1 LNRRLAVNAKEL
13 EAKVKA
19 LENQVRTLTDIE
31 EIKTLQKTY
40 GYYLEHW
47 MSQEIIDLFS
57 DDPDVSLTLA
67 PGTYLGKE
75 RIAEYFNRHKD
86 PDPEFLHQVM
96 QLSGV
101 VNVDPEGKTAEGRWY
116 GFGAVAL
123 PSDRG
128 VRQFFMGGIYGG
140 EYVKENG
147 VWKIKRLRFDAS
159 YTAAP
164 ATGWV
169 APERLA
175 PAETRPA
182 ITGPQADVPRT
193 FSPRYP
199 SGYIFPFHYKHP
211 VTGKKTSEEERNASI
226 EGVRDWK
233 YS

>member
-1 LNRRLAVNAKEL
+1 MNVKEL

-19 LENQVRTLTDIE
+19 LENQVRILTDIE

-57 DDPDVSLTLA
+57 DDPEVSLTLTA
-67 PGTYLGKE
+67 GTYLGKR
-75 RIAEYFNRHKD
+75 RIAEYFNRLKD
-86 PDPEFLHQVM
+86 PGPEFLHQVM

-101 VNVDPEGKTAEGRWY
+101 VTVDAGGTTAKGRWY

-123 PSDRG
+123 PSDKG

-140 EYVKENG
+140 EYVKEDG
-147 VWKIKRLRFDAS
+147 VWKFERLRFDAS

-169 APERLA
+169 APKRLA

-182 ITGPQADVPRT
+182 LAGAQADVPRT

-199 SGYIFPFHYKHP
+199 SGYIFPFHYRHP
-211 VTGKKTSEEERNASI
+211 VTGKKTSEDERNASI
-226 EGVRDWK
+226 DGVKDWK

>member
-1 LNRRLAVNAKEL
+1 MDVKEL

-19 LENQVRTLTDIE
+19 LENQVKILTDIE

-57 DDPDVSLTLA
+57 NRPEVSLTLA
-67 PGTYLGKE
+67 AGTYLGKK
-75 RIAEYFNRHKD
+75 RIAEYFNRQKD
-86 PDPEFLHQVM
+86 PSPEFLHQVM

-101 VNVDPEGKTAEGRWY
+101 VTVDAGGTTAKGRWY

-123 PSDRG
+123 PSEKG

-140 EYVKENG
+140 EYVKEDG
-147 VWKIKRLRFDAS
+147 VWKIKRMRFDAN

-164 ATGWV
+164 ASGWV

-175 PAETRPA
+175 PAENRPA

-199 SGYIFPFHYKHP
+199 SGYIFPFHYRHP
-211 VTGKKTSEEERNASI
+211 VTGRKTSEDARNASI
-226 EGVRDWK
+226 DGVKDWK